1 MHSNHDQAFM
11 DHVVVKKTRSNMERG
26 IWMDYQDFEY
36 SILCQKKLDLH
47 FDDHKIFFS
56 RDEKSR

>member
-1 MHSNHDQAFM
+1 
-11 DHVVVKKTRSNMERG
+11 MERG

-36 SILCQKKLDLH
+36 SIICQKRLDLH

-56 RDEKSR
+56 RDEKDDQSF

>member
-1 MHSNHDQAFM
+1 
-11 DHVVVKKTRSNMERG
+11 MERG

-47 FDDHKIFFS
+47 FDDHKIFLAEMMTKVFDCNES
-56 RDEKSR
+56 VI

>member
-11 DHVVVKKTRSNMERG
+11 DHVVVKKPG
-26 IWMDYQDFEY
+26 QIWKEAYGWTIKTLNIVY
-36 SILCQKKLDLH
+36 YAKKKLDLH

-56 RDEKSR
+56 RDEKR